1 MNVYITYEKDGYGC
15 DQVER
20 VFLDEAMAQDFVI
33 DSRFKG
39 NAYFDSMQKHELEE
53 HASELITEQQAEVPP
68 FFLQRLGAT
77 KQSAMIF

>member
-39 NAYFDSMQKHELEE
+39 NVYFDGMQKHELEE
-53 HASELITEQQAEVPP
+53 HALELITEHEVVE
-68 FFLQRLGAT
+68 
-77 KQSAMIF
+77 

>member
-15 DQVER
+15 DQVEH

-39 NAYFDSMQKHELEE
+39 NAYFDGMQKHELEE
-53 HASELITEQQAEVPP
+53 HASELITEHEVVE
-68 FFLQRLGAT
+68 
-77 KQSAMIF
+77 

>member
-15 DQVER
+15 DQVEH

-39 NAYFDSMQKHELEE
+39 NAYFDGMQ
-53 HASELITEQQAEVPP
+53 SQ
-68 FFLQRLGAT
+68 
-77 KQSAMIF
+77 